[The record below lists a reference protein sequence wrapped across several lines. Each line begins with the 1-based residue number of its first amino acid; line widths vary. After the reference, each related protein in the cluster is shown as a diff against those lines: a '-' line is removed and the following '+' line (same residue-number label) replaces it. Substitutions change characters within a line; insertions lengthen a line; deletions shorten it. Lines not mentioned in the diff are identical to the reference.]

1 MSVAPILAGLQVKV
15 SPFIP
20 EPQWV
25 PQADGTQKWWPGY
38 IMFDSHQCTIAE
50 GLWRS
55 LQEFIADRE
64 MARIDAKIEE
74 L

>member
-1 MSVAPILAGLQVKV
+1 VSVAPILAGLSVRV

-20 EPQWV
+20 EAQWV
-25 PQADGTQKWWPGY
+25 PQSDGTQKWWPGY
-38 IMFDSHQCTIAE
+38 IMLNEHECTIAE

-64 MARIDAKIEE
+64 VAKIPKD
-74 L
+74 